1 LTGVRA
7 AGVLLLA
14 ASLALG
20 GCAGVPVP
28 RPQTP
33 GNAPIELAAT
43 PFHPQRDYH
52 CGPAALATVLGASGV
67 AVGPDTLAPALYV
80 PDRHG
85 TFQVE
90 LAALPRRY
98 DRMAVEIE
106 GSLDALVA
114 QLQLGRPVLVLQNL
128 GFESVPRW
136 HYAVV
141 VGYQPERD
149 RFVLRSGGEQR
160 MLVSTRRFLATW
172 LRADTWGIVVVA
184 PDARPDG
191 LLPSAWLK
199 AAAGLESVGRHGA
212 ALAAFESALERWPD
226 EPTALLGR
234 ANNLYLLGRHEAAA
248 QGWLAVLAVQPEHAV
263 ALHNLVMLR
272 VEQGRACEALR
283 LLPAPRSGE
292 APLLGTARETAAAH
306 CH

>member
-1 LTGVRA
+1 
-7 AGVLLLA
+7 VLLLA

-33 GNAPIELAAT
+33 GNSPIELTAT

-67 AVGPDTLAPALYV
+67 AVAPDLLAPALYV

-114 QLQLGRPVLVLQNL
+114 QLRRGRPVLVLQNL
-128 GFESVPRW
+128 GFESLPRW

-149 RFVLRSGGEQR
+149 RFVLRSGGER
-160 MLVSTRRFLATW
+160 RLLVSTRRFFATW

-184 PDARPDG
+184 PDARPDD
-191 LLPSAWLK
+191 LPPAAWLK

-212 ALAAFESALERWPD
+212 ALAAFEAALERWPA

-234 ANNLYLLGRHEAAA
+234 ANNLYLLGRHEDAA

-272 VEQGRACEALR
+272 VEQGRACAAR
-283 LLPAPRSGE
+283 DLLPPAQAGE
-292 APLLGTARETAAAH
+292 APLLGAAREAAAGQ
-306 CH
+306 CP